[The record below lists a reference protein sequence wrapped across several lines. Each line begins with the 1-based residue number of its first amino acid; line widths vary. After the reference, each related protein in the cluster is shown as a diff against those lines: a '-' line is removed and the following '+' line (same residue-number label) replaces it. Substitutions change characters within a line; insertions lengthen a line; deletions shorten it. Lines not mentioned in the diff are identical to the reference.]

1 MFRIFSD
8 EASRMLENKETR
20 KKDPTTLLK
29 SRLKSRRIFPGV
41 HQKVVVFFL
50 SMFQKSFFM
59 MYRMN
64 CQAIVFILI
73 LSLSSAW
80 GGEDTSME
88 RLDNG
93 LTLLSRRTKA
103 NSILGVICLIRTGS
117 FYELSEQNGI
127 TNLVQ
132 SLLMKGTERF
142 TSAELALALESEG
155 ISMNVDASE
164 DYASVSAE
172 ATVDQLDKVLDLMS
186 EVLLHPTFPPE
197 EVEKERRNAIAYI
210 HLQEDDKFSLAFK
223 NLREIL
229 FEGHPYSQN
238 PEGRPETLEQISRSQ
253 ILKFHNRF
261 YKPPNM
267 ILAIVGDVPHAPL
280 KKSVERFFGSGVLEP
295 FEIVSLDKKI
305 DPTPK
310 SRELKKSLEQG
321 FITMGYIGVPMNHK
335 DYPALRVAS
344 ALLGEGMAS
353 RFFSDLR
360 DKQGLAYAVGSF
372 YMNLKYQGS
381 VIGYIGT
388 RPESISQA
396 RSGMQEM
403 FTKLSEKPI
412 PEEEMERA
420 RNFIIGKFLINHQ
433 TNLKKAFYLAW
444 FEMYGLGWAFDDQY
458 PDMIR
463 SVLAN
468 DVRRV
473 ARKYFRSPSIV
484 NLVPEKSPDNKE

>member
-1 MFRIFSD
+1 MYRIKSVTLLFLLFARLIAISGG
-8 EASRMLENKETR
+8 EETR
-20 KKDPTTLLK
+20 
-29 SRLKSRRIFPGV
+29 
-41 HQKVVVFFL
+41 
-50 SMFQKSFFM
+50 
-59 MYRMN
+59 
-64 CQAIVFILI
+64 
-73 LSLSSAW
+73 
-80 GGEDTSME
+80 ME
-88 RLDNG
+88 YLENG
-93 LTLLSRRTKA
+93 LTLLTRRTKSS
-103 NSILGVICLIRTGS
+103 SILGVICLIRTGS
-117 FYELSEQNGI
+117 YYELSEQNGI
-127 TNLVQ
+127 TSLVQ
-132 SLLMKGTERF
+132 SLLMKGTERYS
-142 TSAELALALESEG
+142 SAELALALESEG
-155 ISMNVDASE
+155 IAMNVDASE

-186 EVLLHPTFPPE
+186 DVLFHPVFPPE
-197 EVEKERRNAIAYI
+197 ELDKERRNAIAYI

-229 FEGHPYSQN
+229 FEGHPYSQD
-238 PEGRPETLEQISRSQ
+238 PEGKPETLARITRPQ
-253 ILKFHNRF
+253 ILEFHERF

-267 ILAIVGDVPHAPL
+267 ILAIVGDVSHARL
-280 KKSVERFFGSGVLEP
+280 KKSVKRFFGSGVLEP
-295 FEIVSLDKKI
+295 FEIVSSDKTI
-305 DPTPK
+305 NPSPK
-310 SRELKKSLEQG
+310 SRELKKPLEQG

-372 YMNLKYQGS
+372 YMNLKFQGS
-381 VIGYIGT
+381 IVGYIGT
-388 RPESISQA
+388 RPETISQA
-396 RSGMQEM
+396 RSGMQQM
-403 FTKLSEKPI
+403 FMKLSENPI
-412 PEEEMERA
+412 PEQEMERA

-444 FEMYGLGWAFDDQY
+444 FQLYGMGWAFDDQY

-463 SVLAN
+463 SVKEK

>member
-1 MFRIFSD
+1 MYRIKLVTLLFLLFARLIAISGG
-8 EASRMLENKETR
+8 EETR
-20 KKDPTTLLK
+20 
-29 SRLKSRRIFPGV
+29 
-41 HQKVVVFFL
+41 
-50 SMFQKSFFM
+50 
-59 MYRMN
+59 
-64 CQAIVFILI
+64 
-73 LSLSSAW
+73 
-80 GGEDTSME
+80 ME
-88 RLDNG
+88 HLDNG
-93 LTLLSRRTKA
+93 LMLLSGRTKSS
-103 NSILGVICLIRTGS
+103 SILGVICLIRTGS
-117 FYELSEQNGI
+117 YYEPADENGI

-132 SLLMKGTERF
+132 SLLMKGTARY
-142 TSAELALALESEG
+142 TAAELALALESEG
-155 ISMNVDASE
+155 ISMNADASE

-172 ATVDQLDKVLDLMS
+172 ATIDQLDKVLDLMS
-186 EVLLHPTFPPE
+186 EVLFHPAFPPE
-197 EVEKERRNAIAYI
+197 EIEKERRNAIAYI

-229 FEGHPYSQN
+229 FEGHPYSQD
-238 PEGRPETLEQISRSQ
+238 PEGKPETLAQITPSQ
-253 ILKFHNRF
+253 ILEFHNRF

-267 ILAIVGDVPHAPL
+267 ILAIVGDIPPARL

-305 DPTPK
+305 DPIPK
-310 SRELKKSLEQG
+310 SRDLKKPLEQG
-321 FITMGYIGVPMNHK
+321 FIAMGYIGVPMNHK

-403 FTKLSEKPI
+403 FTNLSEKPI
-412 PEEEMERA
+412 PEQEMERA
-420 RNFIIGKFLINHQ
+420 KNFIIGKFLINHQ

-444 FEMYGLGWAFDDQY
+444 FELYGMGWAFDDHY
-458 PDMIR
+458 PDLLR
-463 SVLAN
+463 SVTGK

-484 NLVPEKSPDNKE
+484 NLVPEKPPESKE